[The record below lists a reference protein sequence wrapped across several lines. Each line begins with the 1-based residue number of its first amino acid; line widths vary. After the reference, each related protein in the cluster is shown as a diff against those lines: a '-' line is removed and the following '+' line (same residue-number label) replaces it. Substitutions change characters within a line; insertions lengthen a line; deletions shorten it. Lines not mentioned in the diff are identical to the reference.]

1 MGRLVVVSNRVPAS
15 GRVPEAGGLA
25 VGLSEALRGSVLWF
39 GWSGDTSSRD
49 TIDTHANTIG
59 TVTYVTLDL
68 STEDYNRFYVGF
80 ANGTL
85 WPLFHFRIGLMEFR
99 REYLEGYL
107 AVNRKFAAALAQMLR
122 PDDIV
127 WVHDYHF
134 MPFADELRRLG
145 VRNRI
150 GFFLHTPFV
159 PASVFAALPRGEHL
173 LEAMCAYDVVG
184 FQTEPDRLG
193 FLDCLHQLLGV
204 EIGDGRRIFRDGRT
218 ISVMTNPIGIDPDS
232 FAQDARRTARS
243 QEARRLR
250 ESLVGRSLILGVE
263 RLDYSKGLTHR
274 FEGFRR
280 LLSRFPDHRLKVSYL
295 QIAAR
300 SRQDVNQYRTLRRE
314 LDQLA
319 GNINGRFAEFDWV
332 PLRYM
337 TRSLSRT
344 TLAGFHRIAR
354 VGLVTPLRDG
364 MNLVAKEYVA
374 AQDPADPG
382 VLVLSRF
389 AGAARELD
397 AALLV
402 NPFDPDEIAESLH
415 LALTMPAEER
425 IARHAAL
432 LDRVRSVTARIW
444 CQRMIDALH
453 EAPAMAEQ
461 PVAVDVVP

>member
-15 GRVPEAGGLA
+15 GRAPDAGGLA
-25 VGLSEALRGSVLWF
+25 VGLAEALRGDALWF
-39 GWSGDTSSRD
+39 GWSGEISGHNATEAHISS
-49 TIDTHANTIG
+49 AGN
-59 TVTYVTLDL
+59 VTYATVDL
-68 STEDYNRFYVGF
+68 STDEYNRFYVGF
-80 ANGTL
+80 ANGSL

-107 AVNRKFAAALAQMLR
+107 AVNRKFAAALLPLLR
-122 PDDIV
+122 PDDTI

-134 MPFADELRRLG
+134 MPFAEELRRLG
-145 VRNRI
+145 VRNRT

-159 PASVFAALPRGEHL
+159 PASVFAALPQGEKL
-173 LEAMCAYDVVG
+173 LEAMCSYDVVG

-204 EIGDGRRIFRDGRT
+204 EIGDGRRIFRGDRT
-218 ISVMTNPIGIDPDS
+218 ITVLTNPIGIDPDS
-232 FAQDARRTARS
+232 FAHDARRTARS
-243 QEARRLR
+243 SEARRLQ
-250 ESLVGRSLILGVE
+250 ESLVGRALILGVE
-263 RLDYSKGLTHR
+263 RLDYSKGLPQR

-280 LLSRFPDHRLKVSYL
+280 LLSRFPDHRQKVSYL

-300 SRQDVNQYRTLRRE
+300 SRQDVNQYRALRRE

-337 TRSLSRT
+337 TRSLTRS
-344 TLAGFHRIAR
+344 TLAGFHRISR

-364 MNLVAKEYVA
+364 MNLVAKEYIA

-415 LALTMPAEER
+415 LALAMPAEER
-425 IARHAAL
+425 VSRHAAL
-432 LDRVRSVTARIW
+432 LEKVRAVTARTW
-444 CQRMIDALH
+444 SQRMLEALE
-453 EAPAMAEQ
+453 EAPAAAAQ
-461 PVAVDVVP
+461 PASIDIVP

>member
-1 MGRLVVVSNRVPAS
+1 MGRLVIVSNRVPTP
-15 GRVPEAGGLA
+15 GRAPEAGGLA
-25 VGLSEALRGSVLWF
+25 VGLSDALRGNAMWF
-39 GWSGDTSSRD
+39 GWSGETSSRED
-49 TIDTHANTIG
+49 APPQLTTVG
-59 TVTYVTLDL
+59 SVTYATVDL
-68 STEDYNRFYVGF
+68 TSDEYNRFYVGF
-80 ANGTL
+80 SNGTL

-107 AVNRKFAAALAQMLR
+107 AANRKFAAALAPLLQ
-122 PDDIV
+122 PDDTI

-134 MPFADELRRLG
+134 MPFAEELRRLG

-159 PASVFAALPRGEHL
+159 PASVFAVLPRGEQL
-173 LEAMCAYDVVG
+173 LESMCAYDVIG

-193 FLDCLHQLLGV
+193 FLDCLHQLLGIEV
-204 EIGDGRRIFRDGRT
+204 GDGRRIFREGRT
-218 ISVMTNPIGIDPDS
+218 ITLLASPIGIDPDK
-232 FAQDARRTARS
+232 FA
-243 QEARRLR
+243 QEARRASRSPEAKRLR
-250 ESLVGRSLILGVE
+250 ESLVGRALILGVE
-263 RLDYSKGLTHR
+263 RLDYSKGLTQR

-280 LLSRFPDHRLKVSYL
+280 LLSRFPDQRLKVSYL

-300 SRQDVNQYRTLRRE
+300 SRQDVDQYRALRRE

-337 TRSLSRT
+337 TRSLSRG
-344 TLAGFHRIAR
+344 TLAGFYRIAR

-374 AQDPADPG
+374 AQDADDPG

-402 NPFDPDEIAESLH
+402 NPFDPDEIAEGLH
-415 LALTMPAEER
+415 QALTMPIDER
-425 IARHAAL
+425 ISRHAAL
-432 LDRVRSVTARIW
+432 LEKVRAVTAETW
-444 CQRMIDALH
+444 CRRMLEALH
-453 EAPAMAEQ
+453 ESPPADPARAPATQ
-461 PVAVDVVP
+461 PA

>member
-1 MGRLVVVSNRVPAS
+1 MGRLVIVSNRVPAS
-15 GRVPEAGGLA
+15 GRVPDAGGLA
-25 VGLSEALRGSVLWF
+25 VGLSEALRGNALWF
-39 GWSGDTSSRD
+39 GWSGETGGPG
-49 TIDTHANTIG
+49 TAEAQVTGTG
-59 TVTYVTLDL
+59 TVTYATVDL
-68 STEDYNRFYVGF
+68 TTEEYNRFYVGF
-80 ANGTL
+80 ANGSL

-107 AVNRKFAAALAQMLR
+107 AVNRKFAAALAPLLR

-145 VRNRI
+145 VRNRV

-173 LEAMCAYDVVG
+173 LEAMCAYDVIG

-193 FLDCLHQLLGV
+193 FLDCLHQLLGIEV
-204 EIGDGRRIFRDGRT
+204 GDGRRIFRDGRT
-218 ISVMTNPIGIDPDS
+218 ISVLTNPIGIDPDS

-250 ESLVGRSLILGVE
+250 ESLVGRALILGVE

-300 SRQDVNQYRTLRRE
+300 SRQDVNQYRALRRE

-397 AALLV
+397 AALMV

-415 LALTMPAEER
+415 LALSMPAEER

-432 LDRVRSVTARIW
+432 LDRVRSVTAETW
-444 CQRMIDALH
+444 CQRMLDALQ
-453 EAPAMAEQ
+453 EIPNVAADQ
-461 PVAVDVVP
+461 PVDVVP